1 MGLVGGH
8 TIAGLRW
15 YMLGHDFRKEL
26 LLRGMVSMAQSP
38 ANTCNANHQSAIS
51 MDLQRI
57 AREWVIYGRV
67 QGVGFRAFAGQR
79 ARSLGVA
86 GWVANRRDGAVVV
99 MAEGDIEAMRAF
111 EAHLRRGPAM
121 ARVDRM
127 DETDRAPEGYAEFQI
142 FPTKESF

>member
-1 MGLVGGH
+1 MELVGGH
-8 TIAGLRW
+8 IIAGLRW

-26 LLRGMVSMAQSP
+26 LLRGKVSMAQNP
-38 ANTCNANHQSAIS
+38 ANTCNAYRQSTIS
-51 MDLQRI
+51 MELQRI

-79 ARSLGVA
+79 ARLLGVA

-99 MAEGDIEAMRAF
+99 MAEGDVEAMRAF
-111 EAHLRRGPAM
+111 EAQLRRGPTM

-127 DETDRAPEGYAEFQI
+127 DETDRAPEGRADFQV
-142 FPTKESF
+142 FPTQGSS